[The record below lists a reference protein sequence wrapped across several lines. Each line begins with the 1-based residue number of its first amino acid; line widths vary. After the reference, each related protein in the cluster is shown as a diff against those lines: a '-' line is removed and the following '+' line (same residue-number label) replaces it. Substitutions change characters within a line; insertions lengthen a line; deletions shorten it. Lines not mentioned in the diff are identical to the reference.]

1 MSEKIKYISSN
12 EYTSEVLSAGNVVVD
27 FYSTECPP
35 CEALASKFESLSKI
49 YGEDISFIKIHRQEN
64 RELALSLGVSSSPTL
79 LFYKNGR
86 LIGNRLTGG
95 IKRSDIVKNFELLIS
110 SGKAE
115 ELKRKIEP
123 GSTECDVL
131 IIGGG
136 PSGLSAAIYTAQA
149 KLKTIVVDK
158 DLPGGQVKITHLV
171 SNYPGFAEPVS
182 GYMLMHY
189 MTEQAKAA
197 GADFRSAVD
206 ITFIDLNNK
215 FIIIDGYET
224 IKAKKII
231 IATGSS
237 PRPLNVKG
245 ELEYRG
251 QGISYCATCD
261 AKFYEGKH
269 VVVIG
274 GGNSAIEESLF
285 ISKFASKITIIHQF
299 DKLQANKLAQ
309 EKAFADPKI
318 EFIFEHEPREFIK
331 NGSSVNEVLVEN
343 LNTHELKTISCDGVF
358 IFAGM
363 IPNISEMKHFFELD
377 TWGYIKTD
385 KDMKTNLDDVYAIGD
400 VVSKSFRQI
409 TTAVSDGTIAAIS
422 ISKELEKV
430 ETLEE
435 LLNTSNNLPG
445 RIL

>member
-1 MSEKIKYISSN
+1 MSEKIQYISANDYDSK
-12 EYTSEVLSAGNVVVD
+12 VLSGNAVVD

-49 YGEDISFIKIHRQEN
+49 YGDDIKFFKIYRQEN
-64 RELALSLGVSSSPTL
+64 RELAVTLGVSSSPTL
-79 LFYKNGR
+79 LFYKDGQ
-86 LIGNRLTGG
+86 LIGDRLTGG
-95 IKRSDIVKNFELLIS
+95 IKRSDIVKNLDLLIS
-110 SGKAE
+110 PEKAQK
-115 ELKRKIEP
+115 LKSKIESS
-123 GSTECDVL
+123 STECDVL

-189 MTEQAKAA
+189 MAEQAKSA
-197 GADFRSAVD
+197 GAEFRSAID
-206 ITFIDLNNK
+206 ITEIDLKNK
-215 FIIIDGYET
+215 FIVVDGYET
-224 IKAKKII
+224 INAKKII

-309 EKAFADPKI
+309 DKAFADPKI

-331 NGSSVNEVLVEN
+331 NGTSVNEVLIED
-343 LNTHELKTISCDGVF
+343 LNTHELKTINCDGVF

-363 IPNISEMKHFFELD
+363 IPNISEIKQYFELD
-377 TWGYIKTD
+377 KWGYIKTD
-385 KDMKTNLDDVYAIGD
+385 KDMKTNVDDVYAIGD

-422 ISKELEKV
+422 ISKELEK
-430 ETLEE
+430 LEE
-435 LLNTSNNLPG
+435 LAEL
-445 RIL
+445 IDA